1 MSISDFSAV
10 IVRELRAARVEL
22 EAYPDEALI
31 WKVVPGI
38 SNSAGT
44 LVLHLCGNL
53 RHFVG
58 QQLGS
63 TEYARDRDAEFSRRD
78 VPRAELIDLIETT
91 CNEVEAAIG
100 RPEDARLSA
109 RYPTPIG
116 GRLFTTSQFLV
127 HLVGHLGYH
136 LGQIDYHRR
145 MLDESATAVGTL
157 SLEALPSVE
166 PPPDTEEFA
175 ARATAERAESLLPSL
190 DTDPGEPPPGPD
202 GPVRPSD
209 AEAA

>member
-10 IVRELRAARVEL
+10 IVRELRAARSEL
-22 EAYPDEALI
+22 EAYPDEALV
-31 WKVVPGI
+31 WKEVPGI
-38 SNSAGT
+38 ANPAGT
-44 LVLHLCGNL
+44 LVLHICGNL

-58 QQLGS
+58 GTLGGS
-63 TEYARDRDAEFSRRD
+63 GYARDRDAEFSRRG
-78 VPRAELIDLIETT
+78 VPRAELFELIETT
-91 CNEVEAAIG
+91 CDEVEEAIG

-109 RYPTPIG
+109 RYPTAVG

-145 MLDESATAVGTL
+145 MLDPSAKAVGTL

-166 PPPDTEEFA
+166 PPPDPEEFVA
-175 ARATAERAESLLPSL
+175 PSVETAS
-190 DTDPGEPPPGPD
+190 
-202 GPVRPSD
+202 
-209 AEAA
+209 

>member
-10 IVRELRAARVEL
+10 IVRELRAARAEL

-31 WKVVPGI
+31 WKQVPGI
-38 SNSAGT
+38 TNPAGT

-58 QQLGS
+58 GILGGS
-63 TEYARDRDAEFSRRD
+63 DYARDREAEFSRRD
-78 VPRAELIDLIETT
+78 VPRAELYALIETT
-91 CNEVEAAIG
+91 CKEVEEAIG

-109 RYPTPIG
+109 RYPTPVG

-145 MLDESATAVGTL
+145 MLDPAAKAVGTL

-166 PPPDTEEFA
+166 PPPDPEEFA
-175 ARATAERAESLLPSL
+175 TRAV
-190 DTDPGEPPPGPD
+190 DDP
-202 GPVRPSD
+202 
-209 AEAA
+209 AAA